1 MSRSFE
7 LAHLVEYGGPQRVLR
22 WLSVQANVGEYE
34 ASARYY
40 VRALGLNERAANVW
54 TYLRTS
60 LTCAG
65 KNELLQAVDD
75 EDLAALSSA
84 LPL

>member
-1 MSRSFE
+1 M
-7 LAHLVEYGGPQRVLR
+7 
-22 WLSVQANVGEYE
+22 QANIGEYE

-75 EDLAALSSA
+75 EDLATLSSA